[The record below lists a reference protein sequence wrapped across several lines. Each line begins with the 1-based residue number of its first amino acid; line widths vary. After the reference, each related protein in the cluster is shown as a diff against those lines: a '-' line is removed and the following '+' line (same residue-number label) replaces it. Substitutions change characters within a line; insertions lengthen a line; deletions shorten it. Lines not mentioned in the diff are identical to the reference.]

1 MKVWKLKF
9 RKSIIQ
15 NLSVMK
21 TNTKIIIYDDTCP
34 MCAWYTG
41 TFVKT
46 GLLPKEGRLAFSNV
60 DAALLDV
67 VNLARGKNEIPLID
81 TATNK
86 VYYGIDA
93 LLEILG
99 AKMPFIKTIGNLT
112 PVKWFLYRLYR
123 TVTYNRRVIV
133 APQTGGINCVDCT
146 PDFNTKYRTFFL
158 LLCLVINTL
167 LIFPL
172 HTHLFANSIFT
183 GLTVK
188 SLLLAHT
195 LLVLFN
201 TGLFAALPKKE
212 GFEYLGQVNML
223 ATLFF
228 LLCIPLALA
237 NKYLG
242 ANDVLVNTIYLGV
255 LGALLGRDYIRRMK
269 YAAIWY
275 RYKWVIAADLIG
287 MAGFFLLITL

>member
-1 MKVWKLKF
+1 M
-9 RKSIIQ
+9 
-15 NLSVMK
+15 MK
-21 TNTKIIIYDDTCP
+21 TDNKIIIYDDTCP

-46 GLLPKEGRLAFSNV
+46 GLLTKEGRQAFSSV
-60 DAALLDV
+60 DAALLNAVD
-67 VNLARGKNEIPLID
+67 LERGKNEIPLID
-81 TATNK
+81 TVTHK

-99 AKMPFIKTIGNLT
+99 AKMPVIKTIGNLA

-133 APQTGGINCVDCT
+133 APQTGTVSCFDCA
-146 PDFNTKYRTFFL
+146 PDFNTKYRTFFM

-172 HTHLFANSIFT
+172 QQYIASN
-183 GLTVK
+183 
-188 SLLLAHT
+188 
-195 LLVLFN
+195 
-201 TGLFAALPKKE
+201 GLFAGLTAAKLLAAHTALVFFNIALFALMPRNDR
-212 GFEYLGQVNML
+212 FEYLGQVNML

-228 LLCIPLALA
+228 LLCIPLMLV

-242 ANDVLVNTIYLGV
+242 INEAIVNTVYLGI
-255 LGALLGRDYIRRMK
+255 LGGLIGREYIRRMK
-269 YAAIWY
+269 YAGTWY
-275 RYKWVIAADLIG
+275 RYRWVIVADAIG
-287 MAGFFLLITL
+287 MAGFFLLIIL

>member
-1 MKVWKLKF
+1 M
-9 RKSIIQ
+9 
-15 NLSVMK
+15 MK

-46 GLLPKEGRLAFSNV
+46 GLLTKEGRQAFSNV
-60 DAALLDV
+60 DAALLNV
-67 VNLARGKNEIPLID
+67 VDLARGKNEIPLID
-81 TATNK
+81 TTTHK

-93 LLEILG
+93 LLELLG
-99 AKMPFIKTIGNLT
+99 SKLPVIKTIGNLA

-133 APQTGGINCVDCT
+133 APQTAGFNCVDCT

-158 LLCLVINTL
+158 LLCFVINTL

-172 HTHLFANSIFT
+172 HNHLFANSIFT
-183 GLTVK
+183 GLTVER
-188 SLLLAHT
+188 LLLAHT
-195 LLVLFN
+195 VLVLFN
-201 TGLFAALPKKE
+201 IVLFAALPKND

-228 LLCIPLALA
+228 LLCIPLMLV
-237 NKYLG
+237 NKYFLV
-242 ANDVLVNTIYLGV
+242 NDALINTIYLGI
-255 LGALLGRDYIRRMK
+255 LGAVIGRDYIRRMK
-269 YAAIWY
+269 YAGAWY
-275 RYKWVIAADLIG
+275 RYKWVIAADIIG

>member
-1 MKVWKLKF
+1 M
-9 RKSIIQ
+9 
-15 NLSVMK
+15 MK
-21 TNTKIIIYDDTCP
+21 TDTKIIIYDDTCP

-46 GLLPKEGRLAFSNV
+46 GLLTKEGRQAFSNV
-60 DAALLDV
+60 DAELLGV

-81 TATNK
+81 TATHK

-93 LLEILG
+93 LLELLG
-99 AKMPFIKTIGNLT
+99 SKMPFIKTIGNLS

-133 APQTGGINCVDCT
+133 APQTSGINCVDCT
-146 PDFNTKYRTFFL
+146 PDFNTKYRTFFM

-172 HTHLFANSIFT
+172 HRHLFANCIFT
-183 GLTVK
+183 GLTAER
-188 SLLLAHT
+188 LLIAHT
-195 LLVLFN
+195 ALVLFN
-201 TGLFAALPKKE
+201 IALFAALPKNE

-228 LLCIPLALA
+228 LLCIPLMLM
-237 NKYLG
+237 NKYFLLNN
-242 ANDVLVNTIYLGV
+242 ALINTIYLGI
-255 LGALLGRDYIRRMK
+255 LGALLARDYIRRMK
-269 YAAIWY
+269 YAGAWY
-275 RYKWVIAADLIG
+275 RYKWVIAADIIG
-287 MAGFFLLITL
+287 MAGFFLLLIL